1 MLVSF
6 CVDPLVSIE
15 LLLVAVL
22 SDEVPVEDF
31 GGLQAPMAANTITN
45 AKKRFFINLL

>member
-1 MLVSF
+1 MLVSL
-6 CVDPLVSIE
+6 CVDTLVSCV

-45 AKKRFFINLL
+45 TKNRFFIINL